1 MTFIVENVD
10 NSEDLYYYMAAFS
23 GEVYICKEQPIEL
36 PRKGKS
42 ETNDEQSGKKKDLE
56 AEKTKSF
63 LDTYYIDTLGA
74 ESKEKR

>member
-42 ETNDEQSGKKKDLE
+42 ETNDE
-56 AEKTKSF
+56 
-63 LDTYYIDTLGA
+63 
-74 ESKEKR
+74 